1 MTQPPHRLRS
11 RDHVRR
17 NHTPIRASPA
27 APYDLTILTV
37 LRDGRHLWF
46 SNIVREGDDPERM
59 TVAHCAV
66 RKLYHDADLRALHRD
81 RGHQRRAHP
90 SGGAAMRAAKGDK
103 VLRAAIYARFS
114 TDKQDKTSIDRQ
126 VHNCEL
132 MAKQR
137 GFTVV
142 ATYKDEGISGND
154 RTRPGYQ
161 QLRAAL
167 DAGKIDVVLADETS
181 RVSRD
186 PTETMALAEEME
198 FRRQYL
204 VTRDGVDTRSESAKM
219 VLSMKAV
226 VDQMESRK
234 IGTRVYG
241 SLRKQ
246 FEMGFAVGGKPYGYR
261 LIESGNYPRSFL
273 QIDKQQAR
281 VVVRIFE
288 SRAEGM
294 SERAIASELNGG
306 SAEPR
311 SKSETHGAAHG
322 RQVDA
327 LDRAS
332 HPPEPSVSGHPGL
345 ESVPVGQA
353 AAQQPAREAGAR
365 RV

>member
-1 MTQPPHRLRS
+1 
-11 RDHVRR
+11 
-17 NHTPIRASPA
+17 
-27 APYDLTILTV
+27 
-37 LRDGRHLWF
+37 
-46 SNIVREGDDPERM
+46 
-59 TVAHCAV
+59 
-66 RKLYHDADLRALHRD
+66 
-81 RGHQRRAHP
+81 
-90 SGGAAMRAAKGDK
+90 
-103 VLRAAIYARFS
+103 
-114 TDKQDKTSIDRQ
+114 
-126 VHNCEL
+126 

-181 RVSRD
+181 RVSAIQRRRWHSRS
-186 PTETMALAEEME
+186 ME

-273 QIDKQQAR
+273 QIAKQQAR
-281 VVVRIFE
+281 LFVRIFV
-288 SRAEGM
+288 SRSEGM

-327 LDRAS
+327 LQRAS
-332 HPPEPSVSGHPGL
+332 QPPETSVSCHPSLGSFQWVKRPHSSLRAKRERDESEWITRVEPALRIVKEDLWKRVEREVKGTEERTAKQRGEGKNSGGRSRTQLMSGL
-345 ESVPVGQA
+345 LICDECEGKFNLVNKHRYGWVPQ
-353 AAQQPAREAGAR
+353 ER
-365 RV
+365 R